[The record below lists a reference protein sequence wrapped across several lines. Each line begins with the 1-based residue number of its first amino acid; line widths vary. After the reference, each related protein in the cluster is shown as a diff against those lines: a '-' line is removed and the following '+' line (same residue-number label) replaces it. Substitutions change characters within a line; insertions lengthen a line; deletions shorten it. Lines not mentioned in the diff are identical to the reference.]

1 MKRYIVTTHLA
12 EEPTVA
18 KSAEKALSNVKFRYR
33 LRGYF
38 GPYTYWT
45 VREVAG

>member
-12 EEPTVA
+12 DEPTVA
-18 KSAEKALSNVKFRYR
+18 KSAARALANVKFRYR
-33 LRGYF
+33 QRGFY

>member
-1 MKRYIVTTHLA
+1 MKEYIVYTHA
-12 EEPTVA
+12 GEERTVA
-18 KSAEKALSNVKFRYR
+18 TSAEKALSNVKFRYR
-33 LRGYF
+33 RRGYF